1 MAASPRHYFGCAI
14 RCLVLC
20 AGLALAAPAWSQA
33 SSCGQ
38 PQDVTGRPR
47 IGLALAGGGGLGW
60 AHIGVLQVLEELRIP
75 IDCIAGTSAGS
86 IIGGVYAAGGSPG
99 AMEREVVQADWTS
112 VFRDTPGREGLSF
125 DRKLQDLRGLWD
137 VEVGLGKDG
146 VKVRAGVFAGQ
157 EVNQFLRRLTIGA
170 VGARS
175 FDELAIPYRA
185 VAADIKTGALVVL
198 DRGDLAAAMRASMAV
213 PGVFTPERIE
223 GRLLVDGGIK
233 QNLPVQTVRAMGADV
248 VIAVNFEA
256 APEPTDEQ
264 LASPLAVTMQM
275 IDVLITDNVRVSLA
289 TLTPDDVLIVAKVAQ
304 YSSAD
309 FSKGAEL
316 IPLGRSAAQ
325 DVTDDLKRY
334 SLDQGAYDA
343 FRRAQRERLRAP
355 LSVDRVEVD
364 ASRLRMVNPERVR
377 KMFADELAG
386 ARPNQATIARK
397 TATLIGEGDYERVDF
412 AFRDGEDGTR
422 SLVIVPSEKPWGPG
436 YLRFGVRLATDF
448 KEEVGFDLLGSYR
461 RHWLNRWGAQWR
473 ADASVGQTTALRNEL
488 YQPLTLGG
496 GLFVAPSFSFSQRST
511 NIFLGDDA
519 VARYR
524 VRSLFGRM
532 DVGWTFGAFGEA
544 RLGVYRGEAE
554 FDPSIAVPFAPSE
567 DASTGGIAADLIV
580 DRLDSVN
587 FPRSG
592 VYALLSWRDSLEAL
606 GADDEY
612 QRAAAALALPVSFGR
627 HTLQFNVKGGDTLS
641 GTLPTYDLFTLGGL
655 FNLSGYQYNQL
666 AGSSSALAALR
677 YSYQLATVPLLLRGL
692 YAGASLELGNVWH
705 RLDGTPTD
713 GLLASGA
720 LFIAVDSAFG
730 PMYLAWGHA
739 FDDEIDTV
747 YFYLGTFY

>member
-1 MAASPRHYFGCAI
+1 
-14 RCLVLC
+14 
-20 AGLALAAPAWSQA
+20 
-33 SSCGQ
+33 
-38 PQDVTGRPR
+38 
-47 IGLALAGGGGLGW
+47 
-60 AHIGVLQVLEELRIP
+60 
-75 IDCIAGTSAGS
+75 
-86 IIGGVYAAGGSPG
+86 
-99 AMEREVVQADWTS
+99 
-112 VFRDTPGREGLSF
+112 
-125 DRKLQDLRGLWD
+125 
-137 VEVGLGKDG
+137 
-146 VKVRAGVFAGQ
+146 
-157 EVNQFLRRLTIGA
+157 
-170 VGARS
+170 
-175 FDELAIPYRA
+175 
-185 VAADIKTGALVVL
+185 
-198 DRGDLAAAMRASMAV
+198 
-213 PGVFTPERIE
+213 
-223 GRLLVDGGIK
+223 
-233 QNLPVQTVRAMGADV
+233 
-248 VIAVNFEA
+248 
-256 APEPTDEQ
+256 
-264 LASPLAVTMQM
+264 
-275 IDVLITDNVRVSLA
+275 
-289 TLTPDDVLIVAKVAQ
+289 
-304 YSSAD
+304 
-309 FSKGAEL
+309 
-316 IPLGRSAAQ
+316 
-325 DVTDDLKRY
+325 
-334 SLDQGAYDA
+334 
-343 FRRAQRERLRAP
+343 
-355 LSVDRVEVD
+355 
-364 ASRLRMVNPERVR
+364 
-377 KMFADELAG
+377 
-386 ARPNQATIARK
+386 
-397 TATLIGEGDYERVDF
+397 
-412 AFRDGEDGTR
+412 
-422 SLVIVPSEKPWGPG
+422 VIVPSEKPWGPG